1 MLWPGT
7 FQMRKSTLLSF
18 PSGSG
23 RLPTKRVQMQV
34 ARSYKRRVK
43 RKVKPHG
50 RYLWHLSPRL
60 ERGQTEG
67 REQDCQLWDCQL
79 SPPAEKGLTCCP
91 PPPIC
96 TKETSGSFPGV
107 LCHHNTAVS
116 CAFQEIK
123 FEVAQPC

>member
-23 RLPTKRVQMQV
+23 RLPTKRVQRQV
-34 ARSYKRRVK
+34 DRSYKRRVK
-43 RKVKPHG
+43 RKVKWHG

-60 ERGQTEG
+60 ERGQTDG
-67 REQDCQLWDCQL
+67 RGQDCRGGWAL
-79 SPPAEKGLTCCP
+79 P
-91 PPPIC
+91 
-96 TKETSGSFPGV
+96 TSGEGPDMLPSHLPSV
-107 LCHHNTAVS
+107 PKRPRDLSQECSVTTTLLCHEP
-116 CAFQEIK
+116 FQEIK